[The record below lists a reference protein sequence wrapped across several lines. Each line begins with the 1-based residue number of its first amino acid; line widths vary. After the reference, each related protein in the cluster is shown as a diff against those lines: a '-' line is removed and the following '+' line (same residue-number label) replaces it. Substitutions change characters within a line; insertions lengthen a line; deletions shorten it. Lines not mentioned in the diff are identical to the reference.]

1 MGCKGVKEVILV
13 YGETMR
19 LNNPSRIESRGG
31 LLSLF
36 FIMGI
41 IQEGKANVIALPFG
55 VQFLVTLEY

>member
-1 MGCKGVKEVILV
+1 
-13 YGETMR
+13 MR
-19 LNNPSRIESRGG
+19 LNNPSMIESRGG

-41 IQEGKANVIALPFG
+41 IQEGKANIIALPFG